1 MDHDEIEQAIATA
14 RLLPVL
20 RTPDAA
26 GAVRAAETL
35 LGAGLRV
42 VELTATTPGW
52 AEALAGLRRAH
63 HGAVLGAGTVTTGED
78 ARRAVEAGADFL
90 VSPYPAEAVRAFA
103 DETGT
108 VFLEGGFTPAEVA
121 AASGR
126 GIAKLFPAHVGGPA
140 YLRSLLAV
148 LPARGSSRPAESA
161 WARSATTSR
170 PERTRWASAPTWSR
184 RRTRR
189 RPYANCSKRRPRERR
204 SRGRRHR

>member
-26 GAVRAAETL
+26 GAVRAAEKL
-35 LGAGLRV
+35 LGAGLGV

-140 YLRSLLAV
+140 YLRSVLAV
-148 LPARGSSRPAESA
+148 LPGARIVPTGGIGLGEVRDYLAAGAYAVGVGSDLVKAPDPAKAVRELLEEE
-161 WARSATTSR
+161 TS
-170 PERTRWASAPTWSR
+170 
-184 RRTRR
+184 
-189 RPYANCSKRRPRERR
+189 
-204 SRGRRHR
+204 

>member
-20 RTPDAA
+20 RTSDAA

-35 LGAGLRV
+35 LGAGLGV

-63 HGAVLGAGTVTTGED
+63 PGAVLGAGTVTTSED
-78 ARRAVEAGADFL
+78 TRRAVEAGADFL
-90 VSPYPAEAVRAFA
+90 VSPYPAPAVRAFA
-103 DETGT
+103 NETGT

-121 AASGR
+121 AASGH

-140 YLRSLLAV
+140 YLRSVLAV
-148 LPARGSSRPAESA
+148 LPGARIVPTGGIGLGEVRDYLAAGAYAVGVGSDLVKAPDPARAVRELLEGE
-161 WARSATTSR
+161 TS
-170 PERTRWASAPTWSR
+170 
-184 RRTRR
+184 
-189 RPYANCSKRRPRERR
+189 
-204 SRGRRHR
+204 

>member
-35 LGAGLRV
+35 LGAGLGV

-140 YLRSLLAV
+140 YLRSVLAV
-148 LPARGSSRPAESA
+148 LPGARIVPTGGIGLGEVRDYLAAGAYAVGVGSDLVKAPDPAKAVRELLDEE
-161 WARSATTSR
+161 TS
-170 PERTRWASAPTWSR
+170 
-184 RRTRR
+184 
-189 RPYANCSKRRPRERR
+189 
-204 SRGRRHR
+204 

>member
-140 YLRSLLAV
+140 YLRSVLAV
-148 LPARGSSRPAESA
+148 LPGARIVPTGGIGLGEVRDYLAAGAYAVGVGSDLVKAPDPAKAVRELLEEE
-161 WARSATTSR
+161 TS
-170 PERTRWASAPTWSR
+170 
-184 RRTRR
+184 
-189 RPYANCSKRRPRERR
+189 
-204 SRGRRHR
+204 